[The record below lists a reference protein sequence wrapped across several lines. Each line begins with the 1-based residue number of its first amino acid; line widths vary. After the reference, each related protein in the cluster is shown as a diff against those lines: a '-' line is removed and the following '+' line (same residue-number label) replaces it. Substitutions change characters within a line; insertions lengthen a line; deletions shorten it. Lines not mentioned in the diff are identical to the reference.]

1 MRVMVVGASGL
12 IGSAVCARLAARGD
26 GILAAVHRPS
36 DFGLAPADVIQIDLA
51 RANEADWLPRLAGV
65 DAVVNC
71 AGLLQDSP
79 GDSTRGVHASGAAA
93 LFRAC
98 ESAGVRRVIHLS
110 AVGVDRDTPTEF
122 SRTKLMGD
130 EALMER
136 DLDWVILRPSVVI
149 GRAAY
154 GGSALMRGLAAAP
167 IVPIMPETGP
177 LQIVHLDDLVD
188 AVVFFLKPDAPVRR
202 AFDVVGPRT
211 WTFDETV
218 ALLRRWL
225 RWPPARTF
233 HAPAPLAAGVY
244 KLGDA
249 VAWLGWRPPARTTA
263 RREILRGATGDPGPL
278 ARATGLEPRDP
289 AGVFTAEAPS
299 VQERWF
305 ARLYLLKP
313 LVFAVLSLFWIV
325 TGLMAL
331 GPGWK
336 EGVGL
341 MLEGGMKHGLAEV
354 TVIAGAAADI
364 CIGIG
369 IAFRRSAKRALY
381 AALALSLVYVILA
394 TLLVPHLWIAPLGP
408 ILKILPIMVL
418 ILVAIA
424 IVEDR

>member
-26 GILAAVHRPS
+26 TILAIVHRPA
-36 DFGLAPADVIQIDLA
+36 DLGLVPAGVIQIDLA
-51 RANEADWLPRLAGV
+51 RATEADWLPRLSEV

-71 AGLLQDSP
+71 AGLLQDGP
-79 GDSTRGVHASGAAA
+79 GESTRGVHAAGPAA

-98 ESAGVRRVIHLS
+98 ERAGVRRVVHLS
-110 AVGVDRDTPTEF
+110 AVGVDRETPTEF
-122 SRTKLMGD
+122 SRTKRMGD
-130 EALMER
+130 QALMER

-167 IVPIMPETGP
+167 LVPIMPGTGP

-188 AVVFFLKPDAPVRR
+188 AVIFFLKPDAPVRR

-225 RWPPARTF
+225 RWPPARKF
-233 HAPAPLAAGVY
+233 QAPAALAALVY

-263 RREILRGATGDPGPL
+263 RREIRRGATGDPRPL

-289 AGVFTAEAPS
+289 AAVLTAEPSS

-313 LVFAVLSLFWIV
+313 LVLVVLSLFWIV
-325 TGLMAL
+325 TGLLAL
-331 GPGWK
+331 GPGWHQ
-336 EGVGL
+336 GVGL
-341 MLEGGMKHGLAEV
+341 MIEGGVKHGLAEA
-354 TVIAGAAADI
+354 TVLAGAAADI
-364 CIGIG
+364 CVGIG
-369 IAFRRSAKRALY
+369 IAFRRTTKGALY
-381 AALALSLVYVILA
+381 AAFALSGVYIILA
-394 TLLVPHLWIAPLGP
+394 TFLVPQLWIEPLGP
-408 ILKILPIMVL
+408 LLKTLPIMVL

-424 IVEDR
+424 ICEDR

>member
-26 GILAAVHRPS
+26 TILAVVHRPA
-36 DFGLAPADVIQIDLA
+36 DLGLAPADVIQIDLA
-51 RANEADWLPRLAGV
+51 RASEADWLPRVSGV
-65 DAVVNC
+65 EALVNC
-71 AGLLQDSP
+71 AGLLQDAP
-79 GDSTRGVHASGAAA
+79 GESTRGVHASGAAA

-98 ESAGVRRVIHLS
+98 ERAGVRRVIHVS

-130 EALMER
+130 QALMECN
-136 DLDWVILRPSVVI
+136 LDWVILRPSVVI

-167 IVPIMPETGP
+167 IVPIMPDTGP
-177 LQIVHLDDLVD
+177 LQIVHLDDVVD
-188 AVVFFLKPDAPVRR
+188 AVMFFLKPDAPVRR

-211 WTFDETV
+211 STFDETV

-225 RWPPARTF
+225 RWPPARKF
-233 HAPAPLAAGVY
+233 HPPASLAPLVY

-249 VAWLGWRPPARTTA
+249 ISLLGWRPPARTTA
-263 RREILRGATGDPGPL
+263 RREIERGATGDPGPL
-278 ARATGLEPRDP
+278 ARATGIDPRDP
-289 AGVFTAEAPS
+289 AAVLTAEPSS

-313 LVFAVLSLFWIV
+313 LIFAILSLFWIV

-331 GPGWK
+331 GPGWQQGVDLMI
-336 EGVGL
+336 EGDV
-341 MLEGGMKHGLAEV
+341 KHGLGEA
-354 TVIAGAAADI
+354 TVVAGAAADI

-369 IAFRRSAKRALY
+369 IAFRRTAKRTLY
-381 AALALSLVYVILA
+381 AALALSVVYIILG
-394 TLLVPHLWIAPLGP
+394 TLLVPHLWIDPLGP
-408 ILKILPIMVL
+408 LLKTLPIMVL

>member
-26 GILAAVHRPS
+26 IILAIVHRTAAL
-36 DFGLAPADVIQIDLA
+36 GLVPAAVIQIDLA
-51 RANEADWLPRLAGV
+51 RATEAEWLPRLSGV

-71 AGLLQDSP
+71 AGLLQDGP
-79 GDSTRGVHASGAAA
+79 GESTRGVHAAGAAA

-98 ESAGVRRVIHLS
+98 EQAGVRRVIHLS
-110 AVGVDRDTPTEF
+110 AIGVDRETPTEF
-122 SRTKLMGD
+122 SRTKLIGD
-130 EALMER
+130 QALMER

-154 GGSALMRGLAAAP
+154 GGSALMRALAAAP
-167 IVPIMPETGP
+167 IVPVMPETGP

-188 AVVFFLKPDAPVRR
+188 AVVFFLRADAPVRR
-202 AFDVVGPRT
+202 AFDVVGPRA
-211 WTFDETV
+211 WTFEETV

-225 RWPPARTF
+225 RWPPARKF
-233 HAPAPLAAGVY
+233 HAPAALAGVVY

-249 VAWLGWRPPARTTA
+249 VSRLGWRPPVRTTA
-263 RREILRGATGDPGPL
+263 RREIARGATGDPGPL
-278 ARATGLEPRDP
+278 ARATGIEPRDP
-289 AGVFTAEAPS
+289 AAVLTAEPSS

-313 LVFAVLSLFWIV
+313 LVFVILSLFWIV

-336 EGVGL
+336 EGVDL
-341 MLEGGMKHGLAEV
+341 MLEGGAKHGLAEA
-354 TVIAGAAADI
+354 TVVAGAAADI

-369 IAFRRSAKRALY
+369 IAFRRTAKRALY
-381 AALALSLVYVILA
+381 AALALSLTYAIIGTV
-394 TLLVPHLWIAPLGP
+394 LVPRLWIDPVGPLV
-408 ILKILPIMVL
+408 KIWPIMVL

>member
-26 GILAAVHRPS
+26 AILAVVHRPA
-36 DFGLAPADVIQIDLA
+36 DLGLAPADVIQIDLA
-51 RANEADWLPRLAGV
+51 RASEADWLPRLSGV

-71 AGLLQDSP
+71 AGLLQDAP
-79 GDSTRGVHASGAAA
+79 GESMRGVHASGAAA

-98 ESAGVRRVIHLS
+98 ERAGVPRVVHLS
-110 AVGVDRDTPTEF
+110 AVGVGHDTPTEF

-130 EALMER
+130 QALMESN
-136 DLDWVILRPSVVI
+136 LDWVILRPSVVI

-167 IVPIMPETGP
+167 IVPIMPETGA
-177 LQIVHLDDLVD
+177 LQIVHLDDVVD
-188 AVVFFLKPDAPVRR
+188 AVMFFLKPDAPVRR

-225 RWPPARTF
+225 RWPPTRKFHPPASLAR
-233 HAPAPLAAGVY
+233 LVY

-249 VAWLGWRPPARTTA
+249 ISLLGWRPPARTTA
-263 RREILRGATGDPGPL
+263 RREIERGATGDPGPL
-278 ARATGLEPRDP
+278 ARATGIEPRDP
-289 AGVFTAEAPS
+289 AAVLTAEPSS

-313 LVFAVLSLFWIV
+313 LVFVVLSLFWIV

-331 GPGWK
+331 GPGWQR
-336 EGVGL
+336 GVGL
-341 MLEGGMKHGLAEV
+341 MLEGGVKHGLAEA
-354 TVIAGAAADI
+354 TVVAGAAADI

-369 IAFRRSAKRALY
+369 IAFRRTTRHALY
-381 AALALSLVYVILA
+381 AALALALVYAITGTVLM
-394 TLLVPHLWIAPLGP
+394 PRLWIDPLGP
-408 ILKILPIMVL
+408 LLKTLPIMVL

>member
-26 GILAAVHRPS
+26 GIVAVVHRAA
-36 DFGLAPADVIQIDLA
+36 DLGLVPADVIQIDLA
-51 RANEADWLPRLAGV
+51 RASETDWLAHLAGV

-71 AGLLQDSP
+71 AGLLQD
-79 GDSTRGVHASGAAA
+79 GLGESTRGVQASGPAA

-98 ESAGVRRVIHLS
+98 ERAGVRRVVHLS

-130 EALMER
+130 QALMER

-154 GGSALMRGLAAAP
+154 GGSALMRGLAAVP
-167 IVPIMPETGP
+167 LVPIMPETGP

-233 HAPAPLAAGVY
+233 HAPAPLAAVVY
-244 KLGDA
+244 KVGDA

-278 ARATGLEPRDP
+278 ARATGIAPRDP
-289 AGVFTAEAPS
+289 AAVLTAEASS

-313 LVFAVLSLFWIV
+313 LVFLVLSLFWIV

-336 EGVGL
+336 EGVEL
-341 MLEGGMKHGLAEV
+341 MLDGGMKHGLAEASV
-354 TVIAGAAADI
+354 VAGAAADI

-369 IAFRRSAKRALY
+369 IAFRRTAKRALS

-394 TLLVPHLWIAPLGP
+394 TLLMPYLWIAPLGP
-408 ILKILPIMVL
+408 TLKILPIMVL

>member
-1 MRVMVVGASGL
+1 
-12 IGSAVCARLAARGD
+12 
-26 GILAAVHRPS
+26 
-36 DFGLAPADVIQIDLA
+36 
-51 RANEADWLPRLAGV
+51 
-65 DAVVNC
+65 VNC
-71 AGLLQDSP
+71 AGLLQDAP
-79 GDSTRGVHASGAAA
+79 GESTRGVHVAGAVA

-98 ESAGVRRVIHLS
+98 ERAGVRRVIHLS

-122 SRTKLMGD
+122 SRTKLVGD
-130 EALMER
+130 HALMER

-167 IVPIMPETGP
+167 LVPIMPGTGP

-188 AVVFFLKPDAPVRR
+188 AVVFFLKPHAPVRG

-211 WTFDETV
+211 WSFEETV
-218 ALLRRWL
+218 VLLRRWL
-225 RWPPARTF
+225 RWPPARKF
-233 HAPAPLAAGVY
+233 HPPAPLAAVVY
-244 KLGDA
+244 KIGDA
-249 VAWLGWRPPARTTA
+249 IAWLGWRPPARTTA

-278 ARATGLEPRDP
+278 ARATGIEPRDP
-289 AGVFTAEAPS
+289 AAVLTAESSS

-313 LVFAVLSLFWIV
+313 LVIAILSLFWIA

-341 MLEGGMKHGLAEV
+341 MLEGGVEHGLAEA
-354 TVIAGAAADI
+354 TVVAGAAADI

-369 IAFRRSAKRALY
+369 IAFRRTAKCALY
-381 AALALSLVYVILA
+381 AALALSVTYVIIG
-394 TLLVPHLWIAPLGP
+394 TVLVPRLWINPIGPL
-408 ILKILPIMVL
+408 LKIWPIMAL